1 MTMEYFKNL
10 FGGGGNNGGLAYTLS
25 NNGNGSYVASNGS
38 NSYTYGN
45 AMDAA
50 AGLDDL
56 NFGIGQTGGGSSGEG
71 FSAGLANF
79 LSSDSLKGAGAIA
92 GIGSG
97 IFNIMNSK
105 KALKQAE
112 KAWEAENNIAN
123 EIMARK
129 REKCNTYKADKARL
143 NSQYAG

>member
-1 MTMEYFKNL
+1 MEYFKNL
-10 FGGGGNNGGLAYTLS
+10 FGGNNGGLAYTLS

-45 AMDAA
+45 AADAA
-50 AGLDDL
+50 SALDDL

-71 FSAGLANF
+71 FGAGLANF
-79 LSSDSLKGAGAIA
+79 LSSDSLKGAGTIA

-112 KAWEAENNIAN
+112 RQWEAENNRAN
-123 EIMARK
+123 EIMAMN
-129 REKCNTYKADKARL
+129 REKYNTYKADKARL
-143 NSQYAG
+143 NSQYVG

>member
-1 MTMEYFKNL
+1 MEYFKNL
-10 FGGGGNNGGLAYTLS
+10 FGGNKGGLAYTLG
-25 NNGNGSYVASNGS
+25 NNGNGSYTTSNGS

-45 AMDAA
+45 AADAA
-50 AGLDDL
+50 SALDDL

-71 FSAGLANF
+71 FGAGLANF

-112 KAWEAENNIAN
+112 KAWEAENNRAN
-123 EIMARK
+123 EIMAMN
-129 REKCNTYKADKARL
+129 REKYNTYKADKARL
-143 NSQYAG
+143 NSQYVG

>member
-1 MTMEYFKNL
+1 MEYFKNL
-10 FGGGGNNGGLAYTLS
+10 FGGNKGGLAYTLGNS
-25 NNGNGSYVASNGS
+25 GNGSYVASNGS

-45 AMDAA
+45 AADAA
-50 AGLDDL
+50 SALDDL
-56 NFGIGQTGGGSSGEG
+56 NFGIGQTVGGSSGEG
-71 FSAGLANF
+71 FGAGLANF

-112 KAWEAENNIAN
+112 KAWEAENNRAN
-123 EIMARK
+123 EIMAMN
-129 REKCNTYKADKARL
+129 REKYNTYKADKARL
-143 NSQYAG
+143 NSQYVG

>member
-1 MTMEYFKNL
+1 MEYFENL
-10 FGGGGNNGGLAYTLS
+10 FGGNKGGLAYTLG

-45 AMDAA
+45 AADAA
-50 AGLDDL
+50 SALDDL
-56 NFGIGQTGGGSSGEG
+56 NFGIGQTGGGSSG
-71 FSAGLANF
+71 AGLANF

-97 IFNIMNSK
+97 IYNIMNSK

-112 KAWEAENNIAN
+112 KAWEIWNVQ
-123 EIMARK
+123 
-129 REKCNTYKADKARL
+129 EK
-143 NSQYAG
+143 

>member
-1 MTMEYFKNL
+1 MEYFKNL
-10 FGGGGNNGGLAYTLS
+10 FGGNKGGLAYTLGNS
-25 NNGNGSYVASNGS
+25 GNGSYVASNGS

-45 AMDAA
+45 AADAA
-50 AGLDDL
+50 SALDDL

-71 FSAGLANF
+71 FGAGLANF

-112 KAWEAENNIAN
+112 KAWEAENARAN
-123 EIMARK
+123 EIMAMN
-129 REKCNTYKADKARL
+129 REKYNTYKADKARL

>member
-1 MTMEYFKNL
+1 MEYFKNL
-10 FGGGGNNGGLAYTLS
+10 FGGNKGGLAYTLGNS
-25 NNGNGSYVASNGS
+25 GNGSYVASNGS

-45 AMDAA
+45 AADAA
-50 AGLDDL
+50 SALDDL

-71 FSAGLANF
+71 FGAGLANF

-97 IFNIMNSK
+97 IFNIMNSN

-112 KAWEAENNIAN
+112 RAWEAENARAN
-123 EIMARK
+123 EIMAMN
-129 REKCNTYKADKARL
+129 REKYNTYKADKARL
-143 NSQYAG
+143 NSQYVG

>member
-1 MTMEYFKNL
+1 MEYFKNL
-10 FGGGGNNGGLAYTLS
+10 FGGNKGGLAYTLG
-25 NNGNGSYVASNGS
+25 NNGNGSYAASNGS

-45 AMDAA
+45 AADAA
-50 AGLDDL
+50 SALDDL

-71 FSAGLANF
+71 FGAGLANF

-112 KAWEAENNIAN
+112 KAWEAENNRAN
-123 EIMARK
+123 EIMAMN
-129 REKCNTYKADKARL
+129 REKYNTYKADKARL
-143 NSQYAG
+143 NSQYVG

>member
-1 MTMEYFKNL
+1 MEYFKNL
-10 FGGGGNNGGLAYTLS
+10 FGGNNGGLAYTLS

-45 AMDAA
+45 AADAA
-50 AGLDDL
+50 SALDDL

-71 FSAGLANF
+71 FGAGLANF

-112 KAWEAENNIAN
+112 KAWEAENNRAN
-123 EIMARK
+123 EIMAMN
-129 REKCNTYKADKARL
+129 REKYNTYKADKARL
-143 NSQYAG
+143 NSQYVG

>member
-1 MTMEYFKNL
+1 MEYFNNL
-10 FGGGGNNGGLAYTLS
+10 FGGNKGGLAYTLG

-45 AMDAA
+45 AADAA
-50 AGLDDL
+50 SALDDL

-71 FSAGLANF
+71 FGAGLANF

-112 KAWEAENNIAN
+112 KAWEAENNRAN
-123 EIMARK
+123 EIMAMN
-129 REKCNTYKADKARL
+129 REKYNTYKADKARL
-143 NSQYAG
+143 NSQYVG

>member
-1 MTMEYFKNL
+1 MEYFKNL
-10 FGGGGNNGGLAYTLS
+10 FGGNKGGLAYTLGNS
-25 NNGNGSYVASNGS
+25 GNGSYVASNGS

-45 AMDAA
+45 AADAA
-50 AGLDDL
+50 SALDDL

-71 FSAGLANF
+71 FGAGLANF

-112 KAWEAENNIAN
+112 KAWEAENNRAN
-123 EIMARK
+123 EIMAMN
-129 REKCNTYKADKARL
+129 REKYNTYKADKARL
-143 NSQYAG
+143 NSQYVG

>member
-1 MTMEYFKNL
+1 MGYFTNL
-10 FGGGGNNGGLAYTLS
+10 FGGNNGGLAYTLS

-56 NFGIGQTGGGSSGEG
+56 NFGTSQAGSTAGGGLGSGLSG
-71 FSAGLANF
+71 FI
-79 LSSDSLKGAGAIA
+79 SSDYLKGAGAIA

-97 IFNIMNSK
+97 IFNIINSN

-112 KAWEAENNIAN
+112 KAWEAENKRAN
-123 EIMARK
+123 EIMAMN
-129 REKCNTYKADKARL
+129 REKYNTYKADKARL
-143 NSQYAG
+143 NSQYVG

>member
-1 MTMEYFKNL
+1 MEYFKNL
-10 FGGGGNNGGLAYTLS
+10 FGGNKGGLAYTLG
-25 NNGNGSYVASNGS
+25 NNGNGSYTASNGS

-45 AMDAA
+45 AADAA
-50 AGLDDL
+50 SALDDL

-71 FSAGLANF
+71 FGAGLANF
-79 LSSDSLKGAGAIA
+79 LSSDSLKGAGTIA

-112 KAWEAENNIAN
+112 KAWEAENARAN
-123 EIMARK
+123 EIMAMN
-129 REKCNTYKADKARL
+129 REKYNTYKADKARL
-143 NSQYAG
+143 NSQYVG

>member
-1 MTMEYFKNL
+1 MEYFKNL
-10 FGGGGNNGGLAYTLS
+10 FGGNKGGLAYTLG
-25 NNGNGSYVASNGS
+25 NNGNGSYTASNGS

-45 AMDAA
+45 AADAA
-50 AGLDDL
+50 SALDDL

-71 FSAGLANF
+71 FGAGLANF

-112 KAWEAENNIAN
+112 KAWEAENNRAN
-123 EIMARK
+123 EIMAMN
-129 REKCNTYKADKARL
+129 REKYNTYKADKARL
-143 NSQYAG
+143 NSQYVG

>member
-1 MTMEYFKNL
+1 MEYFKNL
-10 FGGGGNNGGLAYTLS
+10 FGGNNGGLAYTLS
-25 NNGNGSYVASNGS
+25 NNGNGSYTASNGS

-45 AMDAA
+45 AADAA
-50 AGLDDL
+50 SALDDL

-71 FSAGLANF
+71 FGAGLANF

-112 KAWEAENNIAN
+112 KAWEAENARAN
-123 EIMARK
+123 EIMAMN
-129 REKCNTYKADKARL
+129 REKYNTYKADKARL
-143 NSQYAG
+143 NSQYVG

>member
-1 MTMEYFKNL
+1 MEYFKNL
-10 FGGGGNNGGLAYTLS
+10 FGGNEGGLAYMLGNS
-25 NNGNGSYVASNGS
+25 GNGSYVASNGS

-45 AMDAA
+45 AADAA
-50 AGLDDL
+50 SALDDL
-56 NFGIGQTGGGSSGEG
+56 NFGIGQTGAGGGSSGEG
-71 FSAGLANF
+71 FGAGLANF

-112 KAWEAENNIAN
+112 KAWEAENNRAN
-123 EIMARK
+123 EIMAMN
-129 REKCNTYKADKARL
+129 REKYNTYKADKARL
-143 NSQYAG
+143 NSQYVG

>member
-1 MTMEYFKNL
+1 MEYFKNL
-10 FGGGGNNGGLAYTLS
+10 FGGNKGGLAYTLG

-45 AMDAA
+45 AADAA
-50 AGLDDL
+50 SALDDL

-71 FSAGLANF
+71 FGAGLANF

-97 IFNIMNSK
+97 IFNIINSN

-112 KAWEAENNIAN
+112 KAWEAENNRAN
-123 EIMARK
+123 EIMSMN
-129 REKCNTYKADKARL
+129 REKYNTYKADKAKL
-143 NSQYAG
+143 NSQYVG

>member
-1 MTMEYFKNL
+1 MEYFKNL
-10 FGGGGNNGGLAYTLS
+10 FGGNKGGLAYTLG

-45 AMDAA
+45 AADAA
-50 AGLDDL
+50 SALDDL

-71 FSAGLANF
+71 FGAGLANF

-97 IFNIMNSK
+97 IFNIINSN

-112 KAWEAENNIAN
+112 KAWEAENARAN
-123 EIMARK
+123 EIMSMN
-129 REKCNTYKADKARL
+129 REKYNTYKADKAKL
-143 NSQYAG
+143 NSQYVG